1 MELFGLVDCNNFY
14 CSCER
19 LFRPELRNQ
28 PVVVLSN
35 NDGCIIARSNESKAL
50 GIQMGEPLHQVRELL
65 EKNKVAVFS
74 SNYILYGDMSKRVMS
89 LLSTYTPK
97 LDIYSIDEAF
107 MDLSGWQST
116 DELTHYCREMVKFV
130 SKGTGIPISLGVAP
144 TKTLAKMASKY
155 AKKYP
160 AYQGVCL
167 MESDEK
173 RERALKLFDV
183 GDVWGIGRQAAKRLN
198 YQGIRTAWDFTQKS
212 EAWVRRELTITGVRT
227 WNELRGVSC
236 ITIDELPQKKSICT
250 SRSFAERGVS
260 NKNLLEEAVANF
272 ASECARKLRQQ
283 QSCCSQITVF
293 AYTSRFRTDASTH
306 VIQQNIPLLVPTQ
319 APTELIKAA
328 LAALRA
334 NYQTG
339 VYSYK
344 KAGVICYDLVQQ
356 EEVQM
361 DLFDTI
367 DRSKQKKLLD
377 AIESINRKSGHNT
390 IRVGSQG
397 DLKQFKLKNEYLSK
411 RYTTNLE
418 EVIKLN
424 TNQ

>member
-1 MELFGLVDCNNFY
+1 MELVGLVDCNNFY

-19 LFRPELRNQ
+19 LFRPDLRTQ

-50 GIQMGEPLHQVRELL
+50 GIQMGEPLHQARARL
-65 EKNKVAVFS
+65 EQHKVALFS
-74 SNYILYGDMSKRVMS
+74 SNYTLYGDMSKRVMS

-107 MDLSGWQST
+107 MDLSGWNDSI
-116 DELTHYCREMVKFV
+116 ELTRYCKEIVRFV

-183 GDVWGIGRQAAKRLN
+183 SDVWGIGKQAVKRLN
-198 YQGIRTAWDFTQKS
+198 YQGVRTAWDFTKKTES
-212 EAWVRRELTITGVRT
+212 WVRKELTVTGVRT
-227 WNELRGVSC
+227 WNELRGISC
-236 ITIDELPQKKSICT
+236 ISIDELPQKKSICT
-250 SRSFAERGVS
+250 SRSFAERGVTD
-260 NKNLLEEAVANF
+260 KKKLEEAVANF
-272 ASECARKLRQQ
+272 ASECARKLREQ
-283 QSCCSQITVF
+283 QSCCTQITVF
-293 AYTSRFRTDASTH
+293 AYTSRFRTDDSTH
-306 VIQQNIPLLVPTQ
+306 VIQQNTALLVPTQ
-319 APTELIKAA
+319 SPSELIKAA
-328 LAALRA
+328 LTALRS
-334 NYQTG
+334 NYQPG
-339 VYSYK
+339 EYWYK
-344 KAGVICYDLVQQ
+344 KAGVICYNLVSQ

-361 DLFDTI
+361 NLFDTI
-367 DRSKQKKLLD
+367 HRGKQKQLLN
-377 AIESINRKSGHNT
+377 AIEAINRKSGHNT

-397 DLKQFKLKNEYLSK
+397 HVKQFELNNKYLSK
-411 RYTTNLE
+411 MYTTNIE
-418 EVIKLN
+418 DIIKLKL
-424 TNQ
+424 